1 FPGWMVNSEGSVF
14 ITTVN
19 DNAVGIYTCTAY
31 NSYGTMGQSEPTLV
45 VLKDPPAFRVT
56 PRAEYLQEVGRE
68 LIVPC
73 EGKGDPAPNITWSK
87 IGPTP
92 RSPYSVLENGS
103 LLLQPLSKDHHG
115 GWECLATNHVATV
128 RVGTVVMALGTSPHA
143 VTSVSVSAEMNRANV
158 SWEPGFDGGFSQ
170 KFTVWVKQASRGK
183 HEWAS
188 LPVPTSKDN
197 LLVTG
202 LLAATSYQFSV
213 LPQNKLGSGP
223 FSEIVSVR
231 TQALPTEA
239 PLVVVTLPT
248 LDPPAL
254 LSANRTDRGVLLRW
268 SPPEAP
274 AVPVTGYVLQARR
287 DQGQWVILSSDLGA
301 NQSDMLVQG
310 LLRDSSY
317 DLRLMSRSNK
327 ILSVPSESVNVS
339 TAGMEMYPI
348 RASFLEFVPQPLLA
362 GVLGGVCFLFMAIVL
377 ALVTACFMSQ
387 RRQKRR
393 AKRRHDLHSAFQ
405 KSSSPEAR
413 RPPRSPDS
421 ILKLKLCPTLPFFP
435 SASASQ
441 SNRSTFDK
449 GSRGEYQ
456 DQRKQLLSNSSP
468 PPHYTLFE
476 SHLGCQAPS
485 SSTGLESICRG
496 PDGRFL
502 VQPLPEGSSPPGN
515 DSLKNVIVQSNG
527 GASGTG
533 SNRTSFRDSPKS
545 SILSSEKEERKDSPL
560 TVDVPELSRPPSSP
574 GRVKAIARNFSRHG
588 CFYSDDELGSE
599 ALLERASFYSDN
611 SEKRT
616 SGSMRRHCL
625 PANADDL
632 LPSLGRRALGLDRNA
647 DKQPSHSCYQPMERE
662 SQLTDAGSTLVS
674 RLDSELEEDSMAK
687 CLKLSKERQEME
699 EQLKAY
705 TAHQRTTGQTS
716 GEPQSSQGDVSG
728 SEEDPVWKL
737 QDVTLRQKHR
747 PTCQTNRVSDFRKA
761 CYFGST
767 SSPMD
772 RLPSSQ
778 IQWDISP
785 VTSATNIVPVRS
797 PRDTPT
803 RRPYPNTH
811 GVTHDITEDSR
822 VGESSH
828 SPVTQNTSLPMLSPS
843 AVASESSPLLCLGTP
858 QRGRSQSPDRKA
870 ELCQRR
876 SLADEGW
883 MNQRPGEVRSRTPQ
897 AYGREHWDATH
908 RASPAD
914 REGPEGTLSR
924 NPLRD
929 TVFRNHLQD
938 TVFRNHLKDIMSR
951 NHRNDTVSRN
961 HLRDTLS
968 RNH

>member
-254 LSANRTDRGVLLRW
+254 LSANRTDGGVLLRW

-393 AKRRHDLHSAFQ
+393 AKRRHALHSAFQ

-560 TVDVPELSRPPSSP
+560 TVDVPELSR
-574 GRVKAIARNFSRHG
+574 
-588 CFYSDDELGSE
+588 
-599 ALLERASFYSDN
+599 AS
-611 SEKRT
+611 
-616 SGSMRRHCL
+616 
-625 PANADDL
+625 L
-632 LPSLGRRALGLDRNA
+632 LP
-647 DKQPSHSCYQPMERE
+647 RE
-662 SQLTDAGSTLVS
+662 SQG
-674 RLDSELEEDSMAK
+674 
-687 CLKLSKERQEME
+687 
-699 EQLKAY
+699 
-705 TAHQRTTGQTS
+705 
-716 GEPQSSQGDVSG
+716 P
-728 SEEDPVWKL
+728 
-737 QDVTLRQKHR
+737 LR
-747 PTCQTNRVSDFRKA
+747 
-761 CYFGST
+761 
-767 SSPMD
+767 
-772 RLPSSQ
+772 
-778 IQWDISP
+778 
-785 VTSATNIVPVRS
+785 
-797 PRDTPT
+797 
-803 RRPYPNTH
+803 
-811 GVTHDITEDSR
+811 E
-822 VGESSH
+822 
-828 SPVTQNTSLPMLSPS
+828 TSLVT
-843 AVASESSPLLCLGTP
+843 AAFT
-858 QRGRSQSPDRKA
+858 R
-870 ELCQRR
+870 
-876 SLADEGW
+876 
-883 MNQRPGEVRSRTPQ
+883 
-897 AYGREHWDATH
+897 
-908 RASPAD
+908 
-914 REGPEGTLSR
+914 
-924 NPLRD
+924 
-929 TVFRNHLQD
+929 
-938 TVFRNHLKDIMSR
+938 I
-951 NHRNDTVSRN
+951 
-961 HLRDTLS
+961 
-968 RNH
+968 